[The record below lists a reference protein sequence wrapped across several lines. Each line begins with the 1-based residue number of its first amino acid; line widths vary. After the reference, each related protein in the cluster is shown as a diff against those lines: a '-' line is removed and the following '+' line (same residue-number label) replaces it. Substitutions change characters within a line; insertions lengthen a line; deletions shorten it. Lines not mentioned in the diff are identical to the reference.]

1 VLPAH
6 FGSQAE
12 IGAEGVVWGRL
23 GDLRAGVP
31 ELQLADADAFVDAV
45 RSAVKEPPLAYA
57 EIIKLNLGAQ
67 ASEEQVALWELG
79 KNQCAASAPRAGR
92 A

>member
-1 VLPAH
+1 
-6 FGSQAE
+6 
-12 IGAEGVVWGRL
+12 
-23 GDLRAGVP
+23 
-31 ELQLADADAFVDAV
+31 V
-45 RSAVKEPPLAYA
+45 RSAVKEPPPAYA

-79 KNQCAASAPRAGR
+79 KNQCAASAHRSGR